1 MKRATSTLAEFLAWI
16 AALPA
21 LAVCALLA
29 FVLDLYDELAQ
40 RRQLRREQKW
50 LEQQAQRRKNKKGRH
65 AA

>member
-1 MKRATSTLAEFLAWI
+1 MKRALTYTAEFLAWV
-16 AALPA
+16 LTMPA

-40 RRQLRREQKW
+40 RRQLRREQEW
-50 LEQQAQRRKNKKGRH
+50 LEQQAARRERGRH